1 MRKKLVLF
9 LMIFLAIA
17 NNYSLAHSG
26 RTDEYG
32 GHYDH
37 SAGTYH
43 YHNGSY
49 SGEFTAPVEEGG
61 VRIDKNTNNEEK
73 ITVNKNDTRDY
84 NSIIEENDRLKTEVE
99 AKRNS
104 LIELQE
110 KVKEQEKQISELKDS
125 KIWIHIIYIVII
137 ILMLIYGYKHLD

>member
-26 RTDEYG
+26 RTDGYG
-32 GHYDH
+32 GHYNR
-37 SAGTYH
+37 STGTYH

-61 VRIDKNTNNEEK
+61 TRIDNSNEQNDELTVNRNDTSKIDSILLENARDEIDRKTESIQKLNNEINEQK
-73 ITVNKNDTRDY
+73 KEIK
-84 NSIIEENDRLKTEVE
+84 SLKED
-99 AKRNS
+99 KKW
-104 LIELQE
+104 L
-110 KVKEQEKQISELKDS
+110 
-125 KIWIHIIYIVII
+125 HIIYITII
-137 ILMLIYGYKHLD
+137 IIMLIYGYRHLE

>member
-37 SAGTYH
+37 STGTYH
-43 YHNGSY
+43 YHDGSY
-49 SGEFTAPVEEGG
+49 SGEYTAPVEEGG
-61 VRIDKNTNNEEK
+61 TRIDNSNEQNDELTVNRNDTSKIDSILLENVRDEIDRKTESIQKLNNEINEQK
-73 ITVNKNDTRDY
+73 KEIQ
-84 NSIIEENDRLKTEVE
+84 SLKED
-99 AKRNS
+99 KKW
-104 LIELQE
+104 L
-110 KVKEQEKQISELKDS
+110 
-125 KIWIHIIYIVII
+125 HIIYITII
-137 ILMLIYGYKHLD
+137 IIMLIYGYRHLE

>member
-37 SAGTYH
+37 STGTYH
-43 YHNGSY
+43 YHDGSY
-49 SGEFTAPVEEGG
+49 SGEYTAPVEEGG
-61 VRIDKNTNNEEK
+61 TRIDNSNEQNDEL
-73 ITVNKNDTRDY
+73 TVNRNDTSKIDSILLENVRDE
-84 NSIIEENDRLKTEVE
+84 IDRKTESIQKLNNKINE
-99 AKRNS
+99 QKKEIQS
-104 LIELQE
+104 L
-110 KVKEQEKQISELKDS
+110 KEDKKWL
-125 KIWIHIIYIVII
+125 HIIYITII
-137 ILMLIYGYKHLD
+137 IIMLIYGYRHLE

>member
-43 YHNGSY
+43 YHDGSY
-49 SGEFTAPVEEGG
+49 SGEYTAPVEEGG
-61 VRIDKNTNNEEK
+61 TRIDNSNEQNDGL
-73 ITVNKNDTRDY
+73 TVNRNNTSKIESKLLENARDE
-84 NSIIEENDRLKTEVE
+84 IDRKTESI
-99 AKRNS
+99 K
-104 LIELQE
+104 ELNN
-110 KVKEQEKQISELKDS
+110 KINEQEKEIQSLKED
-125 KIWIHIIYIVII
+125 KKWLHIIYIAII
-137 ILMLIYGYKHLD
+137 IIMLIYGYKHLN

>member
-43 YHNGSY
+43 YHDGSY
-49 SGEFTAPVEEGG
+49 SGEYTAPVEEGG
-61 VRIDKNTNNEEK
+61 TRIDNSNEQNDGL
-73 ITVNKNDTRDY
+73 TVNKNDTSKIESKLLENARDE
-84 NSIIEENDRLKTEVE
+84 IDRKTESI
-99 AKRNS
+99 K
-104 LIELQE
+104 ELNN
-110 KVKEQEKQISELKDS
+110 KINEQEKEIQSLKED
-125 KIWIHIIYIVII
+125 KKWLHIIYIAII
-137 ILMLIYGYKHLD
+137 IIMLIYGYKHLN

>member
-37 SAGTYH
+37 STGTYH

-61 VRIDKNTNNEEK
+61 TRIDNSNEQNDK
-73 ITVNKNDTRDY
+73 LTVNRNDTSNIDSILLENARDEI
-84 NSIIEENDRLKTEVE
+84 NRKTE
-99 AKRNS
+99 S
-104 LIELQE
+104 IQELNN
-110 KVKEQEKQISELKDS
+110 KINEQEKEIQSLKED
-125 KIWIHIIYIVII
+125 KRWLHIIYIAII
-137 ILMLIYGYKHLD
+137 IVMLIYGHKHLN

>member
-1 MRKKLVLF
+1 MKKNLVLF
-9 LMIFLAIA
+9 FMLFLAIT

-37 SAGTYH
+37 STGTYH

-61 VRIDKNTNNEEK
+61 TRIDNSNEQNDK
-73 ITVNKNDTRDY
+73 LTVNRNDTSNIDSILLENARDEI
-84 NSIIEENDRLKTEVE
+84 NRKIESIQ
-99 AKRNS
+99 
-104 LIELQE
+104 ELNN
-110 KVKEQEKQISELKDS
+110 KINEQEKEIQSLKED
-125 KIWIHIIYIVII
+125 KRWLHIIYIAII
-137 ILMLIYGYKHLD
+137 IVMLIYGYKHLN

>member
-61 VRIDKNTNNEEK
+61 TRIDNSNEQNDK
-73 ITVNKNDTRDY
+73 LTVNRNDTSNIDSILLENARDEI
-84 NSIIEENDRLKTEVE
+84 NRKTE
-99 AKRNS
+99 S
-104 LIELQE
+104 IQELNN
-110 KVKEQEKQISELKDS
+110 KINEQEKEIQSLKED
-125 KIWIHIIYIVII
+125 KRWLHIIYIAII
-137 ILMLIYGYKHLD
+137 IVMLIYGHKHLN

>member
-26 RTDEYG
+26 RTDGYG
-32 GHYDH
+32 GHYNR
-37 SAGTYH
+37 STGTYH

-61 VRIDKNTNNEEK
+61 TRIDNSNEQNDELTVNRNDTSKIDSILLENARDEIDRKTESIQKLNNEINEQK
-73 ITVNKNDTRDY
+73 KEIQ
-84 NSIIEENDRLKTEVE
+84 SLKED
-99 AKRNS
+99 KKW
-104 LIELQE
+104 L
-110 KVKEQEKQISELKDS
+110 
-125 KIWIHIIYIVII
+125 HIIYITII
-137 ILMLIYGYKHLD
+137 IIMLIYGYRHLE